1 MPKKLPYLLLLLSL
15 LPACTPPTDARAG
28 DELRVQ
34 GRELLDT
41 RGAPLLLR
49 GINLQ
54 YGDAPDERWPAIAR
68 IAGTGANAVRLQL
81 RAHTTADQL
90 RAALDAIV
98 GAGMVA
104 IPMVYGEDITC
115 GDAAAALQRATA
127 LWQGDWRAVLQ
138 APRYRGR
145 LILNLANEWGLSDT
159 AEQRAHYLDHYRS
172 AIAALR
178 AAGYRQPLMIDA
190 PHCGQDALA
199 LADGLGAALRDAD
212 PLQQVLLS
220 VHAYWRFADAAQ
232 LRAATT
238 ALHAAGLAFV
248 WGEFGNRQFQA
259 AQDRATDHRA
269 LMRQANRAQVG
280 YLAWSWYGNG
290 GEARALDLAQAANSD
305 RLTGYGEE
313 VIEGSWLQG
322 WPVRGLRATAR
333 RPGSPAP

>member
-1 MPKKLPYLLLLLSL
+1 MKLLPLLLLAMLLSCK
-15 LPACTPPTDARAG
+15 PQARTVAG
-28 DELRVQ
+28 DELQVE
-34 GRELLDT
+34 GPTLFDSH
-41 RGAPLLLR
+41 GAPLLLR

-68 IAGTGANAVRLQL
+68 IAATGANAVRLQL

-115 GDAAAALQRATA
+115 GDAATALQRATA
-127 LWQGDWRAVLQ
+127 LWQGEWRAVLQ

-159 AEQRAHYLDHYRS
+159 AEQRAHYLAHYRS

-199 LADGLGAALRDAD
+199 LADGLGAALRATD
-212 PLQQVLLS
+212 PLGNVLPS

-232 LRAATT
+232 LRAAAT

-248 WGEFGNRQFQA
+248 WGEFGNRQFEA
-259 AQDRATDHRA
+259 AQGRATDHRA
-269 LMRQANRAQVG
+269 LMRQADRAQVG

-290 GEARALDLAQAANSD
+290 GEARVLDLAEAANSD

-313 VIEGSWLQG
+313 VIEGSWLHG

-333 RPGSPAP
+333 RPEPPAP